1 MNKLPNLPI
10 QIVGRDNVSN
20 LYDLLGSRPLVL
32 ALHRFFGCTLSQYEL
47 GNLIREYRSLE
58 NPGFDLVVGVQSYP
72 AYIRS
77 LQDRFDG
84 VPVICDVEGEL
95 YKALGLGSAADREE
109 LGRNPIVAETVAK
122 AKEAGL
128 VHGEDW
134 AIPCSTPG
142 CLSSPRT
149 ERSAMPSVR
158 MPLPVCPRWQTQPE
172 KPACADCLT
181 HNKKGRETIWF
192 LSLFSQFTGSG
203 HSSR

>member
-10 QIVGRDNVSN
+10 QIVVRDNVSN

-95 YKALGLGSAADREE
+95 YKALGLGNAADREE

-128 VHGEDW
+128 VHG
-134 AIPCSTPG
+134 
-142 CLSSPRT
+142 
-149 ERSAMPSVR
+149 
-158 MPLPVCPRWQTQPE
+158 
-172 KPACADCLT
+172 
-181 HNKKGRETIWF
+181 
-192 LSLFSQFTGSG
+192 
-203 HSSR
+203 

>member
-72 AYIRS
+72 AYIGS

-95 YKALGLGSAADREE
+95 YKALGLDSAADREE

-128 VHGEDW
+128 VHGEDSGN
-134 AIPCSTPG
+134 PLQYPG
-142 CLSSPRT
+142 LFVIAPDGEIRYAF
-149 ERSAMPSVR
+149 RADAPAGLPS
-158 MPLPVCPRWQTQPE
+158 L
-172 KPACADCLT
+172 ADAA
-181 HNKKGRETIWF
+181 REAG
-192 LSLFSQFTGSG
+192 L
-203 HSSR
+203 R

>member
-128 VHGEDW
+128 VHGEDSGN
-134 AIPCSTPG
+134 PLQYPG
-142 CLSSPRT
+142 LFVISPDGEIRYAF
-149 ERSAMPSVR
+149 RADAPAGLPS
-158 MPLPVCPRWQTQPE
+158 L
-172 KPACADCLT
+172 ADAA
-181 HNKKGRETIWF
+181 REAG
-192 LSLFSQFTGSG
+192 L
-203 HSSR
+203 R

>member
-1 MNKLPNLPI
+1 MF
-10 QIVGRDNVSN
+10 SN

-95 YKALGLGSAADREE
+95 YKALGLGSAAEAAGKNWGAIPLSLKR
-109 LGRNPIVAETVAK
+109 LPRP
-122 AKEAGL
+122 KEAGL
-128 VHGEDW
+128 VHGEDSGN
-134 AIPCSTPG
+134 PLQYPG
-142 CLSSPRT
+142 LFCQSPRT
-149 ERSAMPSVR
+149 ERSAMPSVQ
-158 MPLPVCPRWQTQPE
+158 MPLPVCPRWQTQSE

-181 HNKKGRETIWF
+181 HKKGRETIWF
-192 LSLFSQFTGSG
+192 LSLFFAIHWIGA
-203 HSSR
+203 

>member
-20 LYDLLGSRPLVL
+20 LYDLLGSRALVL

-84 VPVICDVEGEL
+84 VPG
-95 YKALGLGSAADREE
+95 
-109 LGRNPIVAETVAK
+109 
-122 AKEAGL
+122 
-128 VHGEDW
+128 
-134 AIPCSTPG
+134 
-142 CLSSPRT
+142 
-149 ERSAMPSVR
+149 
-158 MPLPVCPRWQTQPE
+158 
-172 KPACADCLT
+172 DCV
-181 HNKKGRETIWF
+181 
-192 LSLFSQFTGSG
+192 
-203 HSSR
+203 

>member
-128 VHGEDW
+128 VHGEDSGNPLQYPGLFVIAPDGEIRYAFRADAPAGLPSLADAAQRSRPALTVLHTTKRERNQMVSLPFF
-134 AIPCSTPG
+134 AIHWIG
-142 CLSSPRT
+142 
-149 ERSAMPSVR
+149 A
-158 MPLPVCPRWQTQPE
+158 
-172 KPACADCLT
+172 
-181 HNKKGRETIWF
+181 
-192 LSLFSQFTGSG
+192 
-203 HSSR
+203 

>member
-95 YKALGLGSAADREE
+95 YKLWAWAAPPTGKNWGAIPLSLKRLPKPRKPVWCME
-109 LGRNPIVAETVAK
+109 RTR
-122 AKEAGL
+122 
-128 VHGEDW
+128 

-181 HNKKGRETIWF
+181 HNKKRERNH
-192 LSLFSQFTGSG
+192 LVSLPFFAIHWIGA
-203 HSSR
+203 

>member
-95 YKALGLGSAADREE
+95 YKALGLGSAAT
-109 LGRNPIVAETVAK
+109 P
-122 AKEAGL
+122 AGL
-128 VHGEDW
+128 RAAARLAQTGGRPDCDGVLRLIVLNSASLQLIPANVAAVRAAAGSAHPF
-134 AIPCSTPG
+134 AILPAVWMA
-142 CLSSPRT
+142 
-149 ERSAMPSVR
+149 SAASV
-158 MPLPVCPRWQTQPE
+158 
-172 KPACADCLT
+172 CAALLAAALLA
-181 HNKKGRETIWF
+181 RVW
-192 LSLFSQFTGSG
+192 
-203 HSSR
+203 RP

>member
-95 YKALGLGSAADREE
+95 YKALGLG
-109 LGRNPIVAETVAK
+109 
-122 AKEAGL
+122 
-128 VHGEDW
+128 
-134 AIPCSTPG
+134 
-142 CLSSPRT
+142 LSSPRT

-181 HNKKGRETIWF
+181 HNKKGRETRWF

>member
-1 MNKLPNLPI
+1 MEEPIMNKLPNLPI

-32 ALHRFFGCTLSQYEL
+32 ALHRFFGCTLSQYGL
-47 GNLIREYRSLE
+47 GNLIRVYRSLE
-58 NPGFDLVVGVQSYP
+58 NPGFDLVGGVQSYP
-72 AYIRS
+72 AYIHS

-128 VHGEDW
+128 VHGEDR
-134 AIPCSTPG
+134 AG
-142 CLSSPRT
+142 
-149 ERSAMPSVR
+149 RSAMAAVE

-172 KPACADCLT
+172 RPACADCLT
-181 HNKKGRETIWF
+181 HNKKGRETNWF